1 MRKMNGAGGRQVLLL
16 WKSCLKLGEDK
27 MTKRDEYRWNP
38 LGVVADGDIPSG
50 DI

>member
-1 MRKMNGAGGRQVLLL
+1 MRKMNGGGGRQVLLL

-27 MTKRDEYRWNP
+27 MTKRDEDRWNP
-38 LGVVADGDIPSG
+38 MGVVADGNSG